1 MPDRLGTCFLY
12 TWFSSVRGD
21 HFTTTDPAWI
31 GQVGDIRN
39 SGSDYELMRIEGRV
53 FSPDFPQPPG
63 TVPLWNFWNPE
74 RGDNFL
80 TSQPHWV
87 ARPALEGYTKFRL
100 EGYIYAKA
108 GEDRIALN
116 SFWNPRTLDNLA
128 TTAIDG
134 SELYSFD
141 ANWGQYRTEGFLLPE
156 IERVTSLYTWYSR
169 ARKDHFTTT
178 DPDWAGVVGDR
189 RVSGDEYELMRIEG
203 RVFSP
208 DAPQPKGTRP
218 LWSFWNLDRGDNFLT
233 TRSRFVRSRFIEG
246 YKRFRLEGFIYTDTS
261 PGPGRA
267 LLVSYWNP
275 EAQDNVATTA
285 RQGELRSL
293 TSAWQ
298 EYRREG
304 FLFPSGQLVQPDDI
318 TTPLVPTR
326 LLRGDREFD
335 GNGPDITARLKL
347 VISPDRRQVIAKIYF
362 LAFET
367 KSNWS
372 TTEATWERVV
382 YTAPRGRRIVAL
394 ASPSMSEVRFISPR
408 AGDQFLF
415 PGEDLKDVAS
425 IIKGVSGVI
434 TAALQADVVAGKVA
448 KGIDSALSIFL
459 TGLTMVKF
467 EGNKVSIVVPIDGSV
482 MFFAIVGDTGGSD
495 ISTDL
500 DPKDDTR
507 IVAIRLLDLEVV
519 MD

>member
-1 MPDRLGTCFLY
+1 
-12 TWFSSVRGD
+12 
-21 HFTTTDPAWI
+21 
-31 GQVGDIRN
+31 
-39 SGSDYELMRIEGRV
+39 
-53 FSPDFPQPPG
+53 
-63 TVPLWNFWNPE
+63 VPLWNFWNPE

-87 ARPALEGYTKFRL
+87 SRSALEGYTRFRL
-100 EGYIYAKA
+100 EGYIYAEA
-108 GEDRIALN
+108 GEDRVALN

-128 TTAIDG
+128 TTAIGG

-141 ANWGQYRTEGFLLPE
+141 ENWGQYRTEGFLLPE
-156 IERVTSLYTWYSR
+156 IERVTSLYTWYSS
-169 ARKDHFTTT
+169 ARQDHFTTT
-178 DPDWAGVVGDR
+178 DPAWAGVVGDR

-218 LWSFWNLDRGDNFLT
+218 LWSFWHPERGDSFLT
-233 TRSRFVRSRFIEG
+233 TRSRFVRSRFVEG
-246 YKRFRLEGFIYTDTS
+246 YKRSRLEGFIYTDTS

-285 RQGELRSL
+285 RPGEIRSL

-318 TTPLVPTR
+318 TDALVPTR
-326 LLRGDREFD
+326 VLRGDREFD

-347 VISPDRRQVIAKIYF
+347 VVSPDGRQVIAKISF

-367 KSNWS
+367 IANWS
-372 TTEATWERVV
+372 QSNRSNQSLTEATWERVV

-394 ASPSMSEVRFISPR
+394 ASPSTSEVRFISPR
-408 AGDQFLF
+408 AGGQFLF

-425 IIKGVSGVI
+425 IIKGVSGLI
-434 TAALQADVVAGKVA
+434 TAAMQADLKAGKIA

-467 EGNKVSIVVPIDGSV
+467 DGNKVSIVVPTDGSV
-482 MFFAIVGDTGGSD
+482 LFFAIVGDTGGDD
-495 ISTDL
+495 ISDDL
-500 DPKDDTR
+500 NPKDDTR
-507 IVAIRLLDLEVV
+507 IVAIRLLDFEVV
-519 MD
+519 MA